1 MSTKIPQNQS
11 DQEIDIF
18 DISKSISSFFDRLNA
33 VLFRAIHFFVR
44 NWILA
49 LVIVAV
55 GFGLGWYLDKN
66 KKSYDN
72 QIVVSPNFGSVD
84 YLYDKI
90 DLLQAKISSGD
101 VDFLKNEVG
110 ISDPGVIGKIEI
122 KPVTDVYKFVHENK
136 QNLEVIKLM
145 AEVGEIKKVLEDK
158 VTSRNYTFH
167 TISFFSGKAL
177 DRKKIVEPLLHY
189 LNNSEYYIAVQKI
202 GRKNLEQEIAQND
215 TIIAQIDRVLRSVG
229 NNERSVSQNNKLVYV
244 SDSSPLNDIIET
256 KKKLIAE
263 QGENRIKLIRSD
275 KTIQDVDLNLNID
288 NSKILTGNF
297 KYLVPF
303 FFILIF
309 VFITLFIKFYNSQLS
324 KHKQINS

>member
-1 MSTKIPQNQS
+1 MSTKVPQNQS

-90 DLLQAKISSGD
+90 NLLQAKISSGD

-110 ISDPGVIGKIEI
+110 ISDPGAIGKIEI
-122 KPVTDVYKFVHENK
+122 KPITDVYKFVHENK
-136 QNLEVIKLM
+136 QNLELIKLM

-167 TISFFSGKAL
+167 TISFISGKAV
-177 DRKKIVEPLLHY
+177 DRKNIAEPILKY
-189 LNNSEYYIAVQKI
+189 LNNSEYYVAVQKI

-256 KKKLIAE
+256 KKKLIEE

-275 KTIQDVDLNLNID
+275 KTIQDVDLNLNIND
-288 NSKILTGNF
+288 SKILDGNF
-297 KYLVPF
+297 KYLLPF

-324 KHKQINS
+324 KHKQTNS